1 MNSDPALP
9 SPPTEESSA
18 FHFSEH
24 VRTLALELRDKAR
37 STALEPEALV
47 LANEVSTLCDFV
59 ARLYHELGSTPETPV
74 DPAGPAIRSEQKQ
87 ADAIAIQRGN
97 HQVSQ
102 TALDV
107 IKALFTWRE
116 PPGGMEK
123 ARGRDG
129 ADLTGER
136 NRPVL

>member
-1 MNSDPALP
+1 MNDSTAL
-9 SPPTEESSA
+9 
-18 FHFSEH
+18 HFSEH
-24 VRTLALELRDKAR
+24 VRKLALELREKAR

-47 LANEVSTLCDFV
+47 LANEVSALCDFV
-59 ARLYHELGSTPETPV
+59 KRLHHEIGQAPEESPRPAPV
-74 DPAGPAIRSEQKQ
+74 RSEAEE

-102 TALDV
+102 TPLDV

-123 ARGRDG
+123 PRGREGVDVR
-129 ADLTGER
+129 GER
-136 NRPVL
+136 NRPAP

>member
-1 MNSDPALP
+1 MNDPSVL
-9 SPPTEESSA
+9 
-18 FHFSEH
+18 HFSEH

-37 STALEPEALV
+37 STELEPEALV

-59 ARLYHELGSTPETPV
+59 KRLPQGIGQAPEESPRPAPV
-74 DPAGPAIRSEQKQ
+74 RSEAEE

-97 HQVSQ
+97 HRVSQ
-102 TALDV
+102 TPLDV

-123 ARGRDG
+123 PRAREGVDVR
-129 ADLTGER
+129 GER
-136 NRPVL
+136 NRPVP